1 MFSPS
6 CHLRS
11 SLLSFSALVLLSLCS
26 GSEDPNWLEQG
37 APGVAMEYKVHV
49 DAGKEDCYY
58 QYVHEGA
65 TLYAS
70 QQVLKGMQK
79 TFIPYIG
86 WHEINSD
93 SDQFHPGGDGAIGF
107 AVRRPDG
114 KIVHPYAWK
123 ASSEYEEQTAVAGYY
138 SFCLDN
144 QFSKFQAKL
153 VNLYLTTFKYDEW
166 EKFSE
171 ELLAM
176 DVTVQTFTDSLMGV
190 DKRIQT
196 MRQFQQLSRGLESR
210 DYNVLESNR
219 SYVSTWSLVQCAV
232 IMLCGFVQVQFVKK
246 LFDDGRKV
254 GGAKTAAR
262 A

>member
-1 MFSPS
+1 MFSV
-6 CHLRS
+6 
-11 SLLSFSALVLLSLCS
+11 SAVIE
-26 GSEDPNWLEQG
+26 GDSELDGANWLDG

-65 TLYAS
+65 TLYVS
-70 QQVLKGMQK
+70 QQVLKGGTSLK
-79 TFIPYIG
+79 HIFYSSAVELRSCVCTYVIFVA
-86 WHEINSD
+86 
-93 SDQFHPGGDGAIGF
+93 GGDNAIGF

-123 ASSEYEEQTAVAGYY
+123 STTEYEEQHAAGGYW

-144 QFSKFQAKL
+144 QFSKFAAKL
-153 VNLYLTTFKYDEW
+153 VNLYMTTFKYDEW

-171 ELLAM
+171 ELQAL
-176 DVTVQTFTDSLMGV
+176 DVTVQTFTDSLMNV

-210 DYNVLESNR
+210 DFNVLESNM
-219 SYVSTWSLVQCAV
+219 SYVSTWSVVQCLV
-232 IMLCGFVQVQFVKK
+232 ILACGFVQVHFVKK
-246 LFDDGRKV
+246 LFDSEGRKV
-254 GGAKTAAR
+254 AGAKTAVR